1 MAVRDFFAYLRALG
15 WKVWISAAITVT
27 VILVFFWPFGP
38 LVLAVACLAVVPAVQ
53 VGMRIEAEKRRR
65 AEEDKVS

>member
-1 MAVRDFFAYLRALG
+1 MAVRDFFAYVRALG

-38 LVLAVACLAVVPAVQ
+38 LVLAVACLAMVPGSSGNAD
-53 VGMRIEAEKRRR
+53 RSREAEKG
-65 AEEDKVS
+65 